1 MGCPLYHFYTR
12 RHTLAIILFIAIAL
26 PTSSALPTQQEI
38 NTVASL
44 ITAPTEVERINIL
57 NDTDFVFDFLNPP
70 PNAITSDGPDGTIV
84 TARRDTFPALVGNG
98 IAMSL
103 GHLGPCG
110 LNTPHIHP
118 RATEFN
124 IAINGTLMTG
134 MLAENG
140 ARLIMNTVQP
150 GQATVFPRGS
160 IHFEQNLGCEPIN
173 FVAAFSDEDP
183 GTTSLMNQ
191 FFNLPSAV
199 IQATMGGMQDTQIRV
214 IHDAIPNNV
223 AFGVQECLQ
232 RCGIKNSV
240 SFVQTPTSGGT
251 KARGSFIWSVV
262 CVTVWFW
269 YL

>member
-1 MGCPLYHFYTR
+1 LVIT
-12 RHTLAIILFIAIAL
+12 IITVTT
-26 PTSSALPTQQEI
+26 TSSALPTQREI

-44 ITAPTEVERINIL
+44 ITSPTEVERINLL
-57 NDTDFVFDFLNPP
+57 NDTDFLFDFLNPP
-70 PNAITSDGPDGTIV
+70 PGAITSDGPDGTIV
-84 TARRDTFPALVGNG
+84 TARRDTFPAVVGNG
-98 IAMSL
+98 IAMSV

-140 ARLIMNTVQP
+140 ARLVMNTVQP
-150 GQATVFPRGS
+150 GQGTIFPRGS
-160 IHFEQNLGCEPIN
+160 IHFEQNLGCEPVN

-191 FFNLPSAV
+191 IFNLPSDV
-199 IQATMGGMQDTQIRV
+199 IQATMGGMQETQIKL
-214 IHDAIPNNV
+214 IHYAVPNNV

-232 RCGIKNSV
+232 RCGINNSA
-240 SFVQTPTSGGT
+240 SFVQMATSMAT
-251 KARGSFIWSVV
+251 SERSRVMGSLLLTVV
-262 CVTVWFW
+262 CVWF
-269 YL
+269 LNL